1 MKRLNIQGT
10 GGDEFGGK
18 GSGESGRGKGRS
30 CERGRGAEGVEG
42 AEEVV
47 LEAEPDNPDD
57 PV

>member
-1 MKRLNIQGT
+1 MVT
-10 GGDEFGGK
+10 SSGGK
-18 GSGESGRGKGRS
+18 GRGESGRGKGRS